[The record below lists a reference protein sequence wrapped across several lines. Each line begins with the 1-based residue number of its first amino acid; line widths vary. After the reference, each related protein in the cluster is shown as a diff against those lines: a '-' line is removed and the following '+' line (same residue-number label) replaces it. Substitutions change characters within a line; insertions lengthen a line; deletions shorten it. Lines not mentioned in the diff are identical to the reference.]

1 MGERFVEFNVNPEW
15 NSKEGVFPKSEW
27 FSNLLFLQKIKLLK
41 IYHLPLDR
49 NNIGCPLSPPPLN
62 TSRRRIRCLL

>member
-49 NNIGCPLSPPPLN
+49 NNIGCPPFSNEVLVPV
-62 TSRRRIRCLL
+62 